1 MNQALSFIPRF
12 FPSRGLSFLWLPA
25 GLVAVVALLIVP
37 MPPMM
42 LDLFIAT
49 NLIIGVLLLLAAL
62 YVVKPLDFSTFPTV
76 LLITTLFR
84 IGISVATARMI
95 LTEAE
100 GGTIVHQFGVM
111 VAGGQLAVGL
121 VVFLIISIVQFI
133 VISKGAERV
142 AEVAARFSLD
152 AMPGKQL
159 SIDSDLRS
167 GLLTK
172 DEAKAKRRM
181 LEQESKFNGSL
192 DGAMKFVKGDAIVA
206 IVIVLINLLGGLA
219 VGMFSHGMD
228 AATALETY
236 AILSIGDGLVAQL
249 PAFFSAVAAGL
260 LVTRTT
266 DDETDRDLA
275 PAIAQ
280 QITGKPHVMMIAGGM
295 ALLFGLIPGF
305 PTLIFFSIAV
315 LFLGIGLLNHPEF
328 SIPVRN
334 RIGLPPKTEA
344 VDMPIGQARLE
355 APVQVAIE
363 PLQLRVGLSPQGE
376 DYTRLQELLAQTIAQ
391 LSERSGVPLPS
402 MHIIADPDG
411 AAATNSW
418 SLSAFDAPLGSGL
431 SQAEDVPRHIALI
444 TEHLLERNLSLFLG
458 LQEVTDM
465 LNRLG
470 DQYPEVVKEAV
481 RAVPTGKIAEVLRL
495 LADEGVPLR
504 NLRDAIEA
512 LADIGQYER
521 EAPPMAE
528 RTRIAMRRHLIAPLC
543 DEGRLRVL
551 MVGSELEAII
561 RETLTEV
568 DGQMRLAINPMQM
581 RAMIALLSEQV
592 RDSGARV
599 ILTSQDL
606 RRPLRLMI
614 AADLPEVAIISF
626 NELNPSVP
634 LDIVGELNRA
644 PDALPPYQ
652 GQNET
657 QAEYAE

>member
-1 MNQALSFIPRF
+1 VNRALALVPRF
-12 FPSRGLSFLWLPA
+12 FPSKGLAFLWLPA

-37 MPPMM
+37 MPPFM
-42 LDLFIAT
+42 LDMFIAM

-84 IGISVATARMI
+84 IGISVSTARMV
-95 LTEAE
+95 LTEANA
-100 GGTIVHQFGVM
+100 GTIVHQFGVM

-121 VVFLIISIVQFI
+121 VVFLIISIVQFV

-172 DEAKAKRRM
+172 DEAKQKRRM

-219 VGMFSHGMD
+219 VGMFSKGMD

-280 QITGKPHVMMIAGGM
+280 QITGKPHVMMIAGGIAM
-295 ALLFGLIPGF
+295 LFGLIPGF
-305 PTLIFFSIAV
+305 PMLVFFSIGV
-315 LFLGIGLLNHPEF
+315 LFIGIGLMNHPEVGVQ
-328 SIPVRN
+328 IRDRLGVPQKLEKV
-334 RIGLPPKTEA
+334 A
-344 VDMPIGQARLE
+344 MPIGQARLE
-355 APVQVAIE
+355 APPQVAIE
-363 PLQLRVGLSPQGE
+363 PLQLKVGMANDGE
-376 DYTRLQELLAQTIAQ
+376 DHERLNQHLTAIISA

-402 MHIIADPDG
+402 MFVIADPDG
-411 AAATNSW
+411 PLPPNGWA
-418 SLSAFDAPLGSGL
+418 LSAFDAPLGSGV
-431 SQAEDVPRHIALI
+431 SQADDVPRHVALL
-444 TEHLLERNLSLFLG
+444 TEHLLEQNLSLFLG

-521 EAPPMAE
+521 DTVPMAE
-528 RTRIAMRRHLIAPLC
+528 RTRIAMRRHLVAPLC

-581 RAMIALLSEQV
+581 RAMIALLKDQV
-592 RDSGARV
+592 QASHARV

-606 RRPLRLMI
+606 RRPLRLMV
-614 AADLPEVAIISF
+614 AADLPEISIISF

-644 PDALPPYQ
+644 PETLPH
-652 GQNET
+652 EA
-657 QAEYAE
+657 QAEYAQ